1 MKERNFKLC
10 SKTLKTL
17 INELSKPVHDKL
29 LRKNLFVLQYTNIEK
44 VEIFDVLHDKVVLLM
59 RGRFK
64 RGTRN
69 VTKEF
74 LERFKLCIQKC

>member
-10 SKTLKTL
+10 SKLLKTL

-74 LERFKLCIQKC
+74 

>member
-1 MKERNFKLC
+1 MKQRNFKLC

-17 INELSKPVHDKL
+17 INEPNQPVHDKL

-74 LERFKLCIQKC
+74 